1 MSFNQK
7 ILDRM
12 QEKHLTKAQLAKA
25 ADIPYTTLDSMLK
38 RDSDQKRMEGM
49 LKIAALLGTSIE
61 ELVLTDES
69 LKGTGTF
76 TADERELVDTF
87 RTLDERG
94 KSAVRALMSHEAS
107 ESAPE
112 MPKAKRLAPILPL
125 RRLKVYDFPAAA
137 GAPLPLFSEDY
148 IWHETNE
155 APKEA
160 DFGIRISGDSMEPV
174 IRDGSIVWIKQQEAL
189 GEGQIGI
196 FLLNGEALC
205 KKLDRS
211 GRRCF
216 LVSENPR
223 YAPIGI
229 LENDDLRVVGKVLF
243 SV

>member
-7 ILDRM
+7 IMERM

-38 RDSDQKRMEGM
+38 RDSDQKRMEG
-49 LKIAALLGTSIE
+49 LLRIAQILGTSIE
-61 ELVLTDES
+61 ELVLDEDA
-69 LKGTGTF
+69 LKQGDTLS
-76 TADERELVDTF
+76 TAEREFLETW
-87 RTLDERG
+87 RTLDARG
-94 KSAVRALMSHEAS
+94 KNAVRALAEHEAQEVEDTS
-107 ESAPE
+107 EKAEEVPE
-112 MPKAKRLAPILPL
+112 YPQVFL
-125 RRLKVYDFPAAA
+125 RRLKVFDMPAAA
-137 GAPLPLFSEDY
+137 GAALPLFSEDY
-148 IWHETNE
+148 TWHETSA
-155 APKEA
+155 APQGA
-160 DFGIRISGDSMEPV
+160 DFGVRISGDSMEPV
-174 IRDGSIVWIKQQEAL
+174 ISDGSIVWIKQQEAL

-229 LENDDLRVVGKVLF
+229 LENDDLRVVGRVL
-243 SV
+243 V